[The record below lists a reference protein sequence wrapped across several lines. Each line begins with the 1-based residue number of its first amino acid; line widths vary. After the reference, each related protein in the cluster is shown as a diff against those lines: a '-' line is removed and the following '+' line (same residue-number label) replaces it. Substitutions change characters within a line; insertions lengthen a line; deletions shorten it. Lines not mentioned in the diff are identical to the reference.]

1 MRLPILRAATSGRP
15 YISGKKGDQK
25 MITGIDHV
33 HLMCGDVEKMVQYFE
48 RVFEGKV
55 ESRAEVRG
63 FPMVRLFAYGV
74 PVNIM
79 GADPKAGTLVAGK
92 GSRGLDHFGFAVK
105 DLEKTVEDLKKKGAQ
120 FSIGPSTTATG
131 VKYAFIEGP
140 EGIRIELVDRG

>member
-1 MRLPILRAATSGRP
+1 
-15 YISGKKGDQK
+15 

-33 HLMCGDVEKMVQYFE
+33 HFICGDVEKMVKYFE
-48 RVFEGKV
+48 EVFEGKI
-55 ESRAEVRG
+55 ESRVELRG
-63 FPMVRLFAYGV
+63 YPMVRLHAYGV

-79 GADPKAGTLVAGK
+79 GTDPKAGTLVAGK

-105 DLEKTVEDLKKKGAQ
+105 DLEKTVEELKKKGAQ
-120 FSIGPSTTATG
+120 FSIGPGVTPTG